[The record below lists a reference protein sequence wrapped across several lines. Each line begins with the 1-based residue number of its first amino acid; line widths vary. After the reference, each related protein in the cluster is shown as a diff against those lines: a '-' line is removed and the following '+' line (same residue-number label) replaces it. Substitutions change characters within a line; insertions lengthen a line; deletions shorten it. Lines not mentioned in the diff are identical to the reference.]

1 MQVENE
7 KVVCILLIVVNTY
20 HVHFTSLVWVFSQ
33 RCCSNL

>member
-20 HVHFTSLVWVFSQ
+20 HVHFTSLV
-33 RCCSNL
+33 